1 MIGDRFSPQEDFSEK
16 TSSLLGIK
24 DDLSPALDADGDNE
38 ELAESSDVTG
48 SDEESTWI
56 SWFVSLRGNEF
67 FCEVDEEYIQDGF
80 NMTGLST
87 MVPYYDYALDMIL
100 DIEMPLDQTLTEE
113 QQEVVESAAE
123 MLYGLI
129 HARYILTGRGMQA
142 MYEKYQNVHFGR
154 CPRVFCQGQQ
164 VLPVGL
170 CDNPRNCT
178 VAIYC
183 PRCQD
188 LFHPK
193 SSRQAN
199 IDGAYF
205 GSTFPHL
212 FLLTQPELI
221 PPRPTQGYVPRIYGF
236 RINKES
242 LYYMNNS
249 ADNWAK
255 NRQKKKQDR
264 RIVR

>member
-1 MIGDRFSPQEDFSEK
+1 
-16 TSSLLGIK
+16 
-24 DDLSPALDADGDNE
+24 
-38 ELAESSDVTG
+38 
-48 SDEESTWI
+48 
-56 SWFVSLRGNEF
+56 
-67 FCEVDEEYIQDGF
+67 
-80 NMTGLST
+80 MTGLST

-100 DIEMPLDQTLTEE
+100 DIEMPLDQTLTED

-129 HARYILTGRGMQA
+129 HARYILTSRGMQA

-170 CDNPRNCT
+170 SDIPRNCT
-178 VAIYC
+178 VAVYC

-205 GSTFPHL
+205 GTTFPHL

-221 PPRPTQGYVPRIYGF
+221 PPKPSQTYIPRIYGY
-236 RINKES
+236 RINKDSTYYTNHNSES
-242 LYYMNNS
+242 S
-249 ADNWAK
+249 SKRRAK
-255 NRQKKKQDR
+255 KTDR
-264 RIVR
+264 RVAR